1 MCGCWCRCASVH
13 GLLVYLA
20 SFVSQPFAQL
30 AKLVQNINPQLF
42 KFIRVTPVC
51 GAFSKMIPF
60 NSISSLI
67 GSAGCPRPPLTV
79 HRTRTSGPKSASS
92 ANLTV
97 NKLALS
103 SLCRSLYFSRMVCT
117 VSSFILSMALDGRG
131 ALCLHVR
138 IGFSTQSGGGFRV
151 FVE

>member
-1 MCGCWCRCASVH
+1 MGVGVRQSMDYLFA
-13 GLLVYLA
+13 LLALSLNLLHSWPSLSKTSTHSSSNLSESHQCV
-20 SFVSQPFAQL
+20 
-30 AKLVQNINPQLF
+30 
-42 KFIRVTPVC
+42 
-51 GAFSKMIPF
+51 GHFSKMIPF

-138 IGFSTQSGGGFRV
+138 IGFGTQSGGGFGV